1 MPLPCVVQAL
11 KEAGG
16 FVLHTHQGWQM
27 LAGKKI
33 SMDYAYEDKDMSY
46 SQINSLA
53 KPVKD
58 KNNQDDKNNYRHCG

>member
-1 MPLPCVVQAL
+1 MPLPCLVKAL
-11 KEAGG
+11 KETCG
-16 FVLHTHQGWQM
+16 FVLHAHQSWQM
-27 LAGKKI
+27 LAGNKI
-33 SMDYAYEDKDMSY
+33 SMDNAYGNKDMSY